1 MKQEQQ
7 TDSIPG
13 IEKMS
18 EKDAPA
24 APGDDAPPT
33 AGEIRQRMATIR
45 RQINEHSQEVVTQTK
60 ELSDWRFYVRR
71 YPWASVTAAA
81 VIGYAIVPKRRE
93 ASDRELDDQ
102 PDEPHENH
110 LKAVIT
116 GAVKKAAVAQVGR
129 ALGEIVNGFFTADEA
144 SKPETEGSGDD

>member
-1 MKQEQQ
+1 MMKNPES
-7 TDSIPG
+7 TTPV
-13 IEKMS
+13 
-18 EKDAPA
+18 APA
-24 APGDDAPPT
+24 NEVPPT
-33 AGEIRQRMATIR
+33 PGEIRRRMATIR
-45 RQINEHSQEVVTQTK
+45 GRIHEHSDEVATRTQ

-93 ASDRELDDQ
+93 TADLDLDDQ

-110 LKAVIT
+110 LKAVVT
-116 GAVKKAAVAQVGR
+116 GAVKKAAVAQIGR

-144 SKPETEGSGDD
+144 SRPETEGSGDD